1 MIFCSSGR
9 RLAKETGTIKHH
21 GSYILDDPNRRIDS
35 YFDSWFWQS
44 ELSNV
49 QGGSCLFFGRYFH
62 IHLKHIFLESFFG
75 MYQIDMS
82 SESILKKKNICKRI
96 SASTFITALHQTH
109 IHWSQIQHLDWLHF
123 SHIYLIDLAYLFI
136 PDMHAK
142 TVCWFMFVL
151 FFFQHNFWFW
161 FHNSGFDWM
170 P

>member
-1 MIFCSSGR
+1 MVEDLQKKREPLNTMEAIYLMTPTEESIR
-9 RLAKETGTIKHH
+9 
-21 GSYILDDPNRRIDS
+21 ILIRDFDNPNCPM
-35 YFDSWFWQS
+35 YKAAH
-44 ELSNV
+44 V
-49 QGGSCLFFGRYFH
+49 Y
-62 IHLKHIFLESFFG
+62 FLEGTFTYTWSIFFLKVFLECIKLTWV
-75 MYQIDMS
+75 QNP
-82 SESILKKKNICKRI
+82 LKKKNICKRI